1 MKTDI
6 DSIIERIKDGDDV
19 AFAELKEC
27 YDPLIVSMASSFAET
42 VNETDT
48 SRAFEDL
55 SQEATLAL
63 YRAAVRFEKDE
74 RGNGKVSF
82 GLYAKVCIRNAL
94 ISVLR
99 RMNKKK
105 TDEHRIADSTEDERE
120 NQFPRLPDAINVR
133 DIAEGEILSD
143 YEKKIFLMYVQG
155 MKIRDI
161 AAAVGK
167 SSKSVSNAVY
177 RIKTKLRCSIA
188 QSQE

>member
-6 DSIIERIKDGDDV
+6 DSVIKRIKDGDDV

-42 VNETDT
+42 VSKSDT

-99 RMNKKK
+99 RMNKKI
-105 TDEHRIADSTEDERE
+105 TDERRIADNTEDERE
-120 NQFPRLPDAINVR
+120 KQFPRLPDAINVR
-133 DIAEGEILSD
+133 DIAEGDILSD

-167 SSKSVSNAVY
+167 SSKSVSNAVF